1 MRQGMPGTHIVVQ
14 GLYPR
19 GADMHANKHMW
30 PNNFTYARNL
40 LNADYQAQHC
50 PSHFPCGDPTSMLPN

>member
-19 GADMHANKHMW
+19 GADMQANKYVW

-50 PSHFPCGDPTSMLPN
+50 PLPFALRETACK